1 MLAVSLHKQVDK
13 GKMMTKQH
21 QNRYPWK
28 YFLLT
33 FAYSWV
39 IWIPSVLDGIGIDLP
54 FDVTQYSM
62 VVVIIGAFA
71 PMLAAI
77 TLVARDTGWQGTKAF
92 LGQALDFHFKPIY
105 LAIALALPL
114 IIHAIAHYLAPAVG
128 LDVAKTLF
136 PTEISVAPIVLAI
149 PYLILMLI
157 IGGGQE
163 EFGWRGYAQEPLQ
176 EKIGVIPASL
186 VIGVIW
192 GIWHLPLWFMTG
204 DLHSAYSFFAFVVMT
219 TSISIMYTWLY
230 NSSGKKLIIVIFFHA
245 MNNTAAPLLPFLH
258 GVEGKP
264 ESAYWIYAAV
274 NVLFGIF
281 FAYLLIKDQSR
292 YNDETSAI

>member
-1 MLAVSLHKQVDK
+1 
-13 GKMMTKQH
+13 MMTKRH
-21 QNRYPWK
+21 INRNPW
-28 YFLLT
+28 YFFLLT

-54 FDVTQYSM
+54 FNVTGYSI

-71 PMLAAI
+71 PLMAAI
-77 TLVARDTGWQGTKAF
+77 TLVAREAGWKGTKEF
-92 LGQALDFHFKPIY
+92 LGQAFDFHVKPIY
-105 LAIALALPL
+105 LVIALALPVF
-114 IIHAIAHYLAPAVG
+114 IHAIAHYLAPAIG

-149 PYLILMLI
+149 PYFLLMMI

-192 GIWHLPLWFMTG
+192 GFWHLPLWFMAG
-204 DLHSAYSFFAFVVMT
+204 DLHSAYSFLAFVMMT
-219 TSISIMYTWLY
+219 TSISIMYAWLY
-230 NSSGKKLIIVIFFHA
+230 NSSGKKLIVVIFFHA

-258 GVEGKP
+258 GIEGKP

-274 NVLFGIF
+274 NVLLGIIF
-281 FAYLLIKDQSR
+281 SYALIKDKNR
-292 YNDETSAI
+292 HNDEIAG